1 MFHRITLL
9 LLVSSFLLGC
19 KGLRYGNEQLLRA
32 EQLLEEAPDSSLSFL
47 VAMDS
52 ESLVTKKQRA
62 HYALLLTA
70 SRDRNY
76 IDVSSDSLISI
87 ALDYYS
93 PRSISKERMM
103 SWYYNG
109 VILKNSGSFA
119 QAIVS
124 FEKALEDA
132 ESLGNLHFAGL
143 IYRNIGSVFDSSN
156 NFSAAIDA
164 HRKSIDCFRRT
175 NEPLYLNYANLSL
188 AIGYLNNHSFSSALN
203 TINAIRDS
211 CDTPEI
217 LSYCN
222 MVEAAILSEKETAP
236 ERVVSLYRD
245 ESDMPLDLI
254 DHIYMAKA
262 LDDCGEN
269 MLCDE
274 YLEKGYAM
282 AKDEADSAT
291 VDYVRSKILFKRGRL
306 PEAFC
311 LLDNA
316 TSVQDSL
323 TRFILKESVSSAQR
337 DYFREVSDKEKKL
350 AKSLRIRAVLYLVIA
365 LLLIVGISLFGRLQ
379 SKRHELKIKEL
390 MADRAVELSRIK
402 QLNTD
407 KASLVGQLFSE
418 RLSHLDIL
426 SKRYFSASD
435 NDRKEYIYQE
445 FRRYLHSLRDDKK
458 LFETLENDLDRYC
471 DGIMTKLRV
480 QVPAIKDNNL
490 KLVCL
495 FFAQFSY
502 TAISLI
508 MGGAS
513 IQSLKTARSRCRAMI
528 KQSEAMDKSFFLE
541 MLSVKKE
548 AAEQSND

>member
-1 MFHRITLL
+1 MLRRIVLL
-9 LLVSSFLLGC
+9 LLVCTLWTGC
-19 KGLRYGNEQLLRA
+19 KELRYNDEQISRA
-32 EQLLEEAPDSSLSFL
+32 EQLLDNSPDDALSVL
-47 VAMDS
+47 GAIEPKS
-52 ESLVTKKQRA
+52 IVTKRQKAR
-62 HYALLLTA
+62 YALLMTA
-70 SRDRNY
+70 ALDKNY
-76 IDVSSDSLISI
+76 IDVSSDSLIRV
-87 ALDYYS
+87 AVEYYS
-93 PRSISKERMM
+93 KRNVTKERMM

-109 VILKNSGSFA
+109 IVFKNSASYAG
-119 QAIVS
+119 AIVS
-124 FEKALEDA
+124 LEKALEDA
-132 ESLGNLHFAGL
+132 KALGDYHYSGL
-143 IYRNIGSVFDSSN
+143 IYRNIGDIFNASN
-156 NFSAAIDA
+156 NYSASVESLM
-164 HRKSIDCFRRT
+164 RSVECFRLC
-175 NEPLYLNYANLSL
+175 NEPLYLDYAKVSL
-188 AIGYLNNHSFSSALN
+188 ATAFLNNHSFNSAIS
-203 TINAIRDS
+203 TINEIRDS
-211 CDTPEI
+211 CDVPDI
-217 LSYCN
+217 LSYCSN
-222 MVEAAILSEKETAP
+222 IEAAVLSEEGKTP
-236 ERVVSLYRD
+236 ERIVSLYRN
-245 ESDMPLDLI
+245 ESDITMDMT
-254 DHIYMAKA
+254 DHLYLAKA
-262 LDDCGEN
+262 LDDCGEKN
-269 MLCDE
+269 LCDE
-274 YLEKGYAM
+274 HLENGYTL

-323 TRFILKESVSSAQR
+323 TRLILKESVSSAQR

-480 QVPAIKDNNL
+480 QVPAIKGNNL

-528 KQSEAMDKSFFLE
+528 KQSEAVDKSFFLG